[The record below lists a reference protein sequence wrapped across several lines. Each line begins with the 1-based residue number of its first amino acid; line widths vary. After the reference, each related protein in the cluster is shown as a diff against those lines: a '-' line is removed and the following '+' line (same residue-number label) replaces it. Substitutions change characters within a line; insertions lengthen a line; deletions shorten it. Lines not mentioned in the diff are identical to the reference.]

1 MIVAGQNPQN
11 RVGWGPSVLCGTA
24 LAVAVQISATSGAV
38 QPWWWVVAVGAIVV
52 VLDGEKSATSL
63 LVFIGVVVGL
73 LPIAGYLYLP
83 PWLSSLGFI
92 LGAYV
97 SVKLASTSIRLGG
110 LGEGVLSVAP
120 AVFGSIFTYWWWRD
134 LFRGSQEDILTRLM
148 PQWDLS
154 THFLFFSSIVRDGR
168 YLALSSPESPE
179 FEWVG
184 REYPAGIHYV
194 WAQFAMPL
202 RSVSEID
209 KASLISFFAHA
220 IVLTGAV
227 AVGVVSLGL
236 ARLGHT
242 PTARFVAGIVGAA
255 AGTALICIGPLS
267 TTFWG
272 GFANVS
278 AVAIGISMLIS
289 FLLRPHD
296 DIQKY
301 SWILALGVWTLTYNW
316 YPTVALF
323 FPALI
328 SVFLSLVLSD
338 ARRNA
343 LVCILACIIGVTPPV
358 FFTFSLG
365 LSHLHGLGGVPEFPQ
380 PFLFGGSA
388 ISLGLALMFIGR
400 LKPSVVL
407 LLVTPAIT
415 LFSLGW
421 YLISSV
427 GELRY
432 YFFKFGSF
440 LGAYLMLLTL
450 GIGVHQILESL
461 DTKSIRVVAQLRY
474 GLGAFALAIGAL
486 WTFGYWGPQ
495 LNGLGSEAAGLIP
508 RIEIR
513 ESRSKL
519 SDFRPLAKTV
529 MSEAATNR
537 TRDLSTRSCV
547 LLILPRSNAT
557 DATPEEVLT
566 FGRTDP
572 QNAIP
577 LANVW
582 FRALSDAAVAE
593 TWPYNYELIFGDE
606 LSTTAIVTELVD
618 SARDNNRNK
627 DICVLSTR
635 SVIESLER
643 TPYVWRT
650 YEIGA

>member
-1 MIVAGQNPQN
+1 
-11 RVGWGPSVLCGTA
+11 
-24 LAVAVQISATSGAV
+24 
-38 QPWWWVVAVGAIVV
+38 VVAVGAIVV

-63 LVFIGVVVGL
+63 LVFVGVVVGL

-83 PWLSSLGFI
+83 PWLSSLGLV

-97 SVKLASTSIRLGG
+97 SVKLASTSIRLEG

-120 AVFGSIFTYWWWRD
+120 AVFGSTFTYWWWRD

-202 RSVSEID
+202 RSASEID
-209 KASLISFFAHA
+209 RATLIPYFAHA

-227 AVGVVSLGL
+227 AVGVISLGL
-236 ARLGHT
+236 ARVGHT

-301 SWILALGVWTLTYNW
+301 SWILALGVWTLTFNW
-316 YPTVALF
+316 YPTIALF
-323 FPALI
+323 LPALI
-328 SVFLSLVLSD
+328 SVFLRLVLSD
-338 ARRNA
+338 ARRNV
-343 LVCILACIIGVTPPV
+343 LVCILVCIIGVTPPV
-358 FFTFSLG
+358 FFTLSLG
-365 LSHLHGLGGVPEFPQ
+365 LSHLHGFGGVPAFPQ

-400 LKPSVVL
+400 LKPSAVL
-407 LLVTPAIT
+407 LLVTPAIS

-440 LGAYLMLLTL
+440 LGAYLMLLML
-450 GIGVHQILESL
+450 GIGMHLVLKAL
-461 DTKSIRVVAQLRY
+461 DTKSLQVVAQLRY
-474 GLGAFALAIGAL
+474 GLGAFALGIGAL

-495 LNGLGSEAAGLIP
+495 LNGLGAEAVGLIP

-529 MSEAATNR
+529 LSEAATNR

-582 FRALSDAAVAE
+582 FRALSDAAMAE
-593 TWPYNYELIFGDE
+593 TWPYNYELIFGDQ
-606 LSTTAIVTELVD
+606 LSTTAIVTTLVD
-618 SARDNNRNK
+618 SAEDSNRNK

-635 SVIESLER
+635 SVIDSLER

-650 YEIGA
+650 YEISE